1 LDKKHQG
8 IVVFYSC
15 KPSNRNGH
23 EYLTH
28 TEIARRLAL
37 LKGYEYAGEFDPSYR
52 YDRPLY
58 FVPNDTVVNTEA
70 ARRLGMTDEH
80 GLFGGVVPFP
90 FVATKTITHDLPYNY
105 RYAPAGWSKLFGD
118 LVREDVLPGFSA
130 FTIDDARSAAKR
142 VLEHGKVRFKKA
154 SSIGGLGQSVVA
166 NMDELD
172 ATLNDMSAEEL
183 QRDGVILEMN
193 LNDVVTY
200 SVGQVRF
207 ENILATY
214 FGTQQLTTSNHGQ
227 EVYGGST
234 LDVVRGDFDALL
246 LLDLEDHVRT
256 AIDQARTYQAAAFA
270 SYPGMLASRANY
282 DVAQGVDDEGQWH
295 SGVLEQSWRI
305 GGASAAEVAAL
316 AAFKNNS
323 DMKIVRASTTEIYG
337 KVAALPQGAA
347 LHYQGVDERAGPLV
361 KFSRL
366 ESYAG
371 T

>member
-1 LDKKHQG
+1 LDKNHG
-8 IVVFYSC
+8 IVVLYLC
-15 KPSNRNGH
+15 KPCNRDEH
-23 EYLTH
+23 EYQTH
-28 TEIARRLAL
+28 SEIARRLAH
-37 LKGYEYAGEFDPSYR
+37 LKGYEYAGEFDPSCR

-58 FVPNDTVVNTEA
+58 FVPNDTIVRAESV
-70 ARRLGMTDEH
+70 RSLGVTNEH
-80 GLFGGVVPFP
+80 DLFGGMVPFP

-105 RYAPAGWSKLFGD
+105 RYAPAGWSKTFGD

-130 FTIDDARSAAKR
+130 FTFDDARSAAKR

-154 SSIGGLGQSVVA
+154 NSIGGLGQSVIA

-172 ATLNDMSAEEL
+172 ACLNEMSAEEL
-183 QRDGVILEMN
+183 QRDGVILEVN

-200 SVGQVRF
+200 SVGQVRVG
-207 ENILATY
+207 NILATY
-214 FGTQQLTTSNHGQ
+214 CGTQQLTTSNHGH

-246 LLDLEDHVRT
+246 RLGHESKIHT
-256 AIDQARTYQAAAFA
+256 AIDQARVYHAAAFT
-270 SYPGMLASRANY
+270 SYPGMLVSRANY

-316 AAFKNNS
+316 EAFKADTDVNV
-323 DMKIVRASTTEIYG
+323 VRASTTEIYG
-337 KVAALPQGAA
+337 ENVAVPQGAK
-347 LHYQGVDERAGPLV
+347 LHYQGVDERTGPLT

-366 ESYAG
+366 ERYANS
-371 T
+371 